1 MALHPTD
8 EEDSK
13 PEALTLFNR
22 KKEEQRKKQEQREKE
37 ERTKKKQAARKK
49 AASAPPL
56 QAIPSPVPHNKQKRN
71 TSMNWKIKDIE
82 LANISRFRGE
92 LMGAAMLFIILF
104 HVALPREDAFF
115 GLRRMGNVG
124 VDMFLFL
131 SGIGLWFSWMKNPSV
146 KHFFI
151 RRYLRIYPT
160 WLIIACLFY
169 IPSFQGGSTWNWIYL
184 FGEITINWGFWLH
197 DELNFWYIP
206 ATMMLYLFAPAYM
219 ELIKRHP
226 IYRWLPVVMIMWCIL
241 VQYVTPIHQAVGHL
255 EIFWS
260 RVPIFFIGINMGEM
274 VRQKQ
279 TLDGASIWMIWLMFL
294 MTLLASIF
302 LEQEKHGMFPLFL
315 ERMLYIPLTITSIL
329 LLNRIFRRTPGWFN
343 KGFMFVGALSL
354 ECYLLHIHFVLKYIE
369 PHHLGYWPTFFICIG
384 ITLPAAWILSK
395 IAGWISKEL
404 AKFIK

>member
-22 KKEEQRKKQEQREKE
+22 KKEEQREKE

-329 LLNRIFRRTPGWFN
+329 LLNRIFRRTPSWFN

-404 AKFIK
+404 SKFIK

>member
-49 AASAPPL
+49 AASAPPF

-124 VDMFLFL
+124 VDMYLFL

>member
-22 KKEEQRKKQEQREKE
+22 KKEEQREKE

>member
-1 MALHPTD
+1 M
-8 EEDSK
+8 
-13 PEALTLFNR
+13 
-22 KKEEQRKKQEQREKE
+22 
-37 ERTKKKQAARKK
+37 
-49 AASAPPL
+49 
-56 QAIPSPVPHNKQKRN
+56 
-71 TSMNWKIKDIE
+71 KIKDIE

-131 SGIGLWFSWMKNPSV
+131 SGIGLWFSWTKNPSA

-169 IPSFQGGSTWNWIYL
+169 IPGFQGGSAWNWINL

-255 EIFWS
+255 EIFW
-260 RVPIFFIGINMGEM
+260 R
-274 VRQKQ
+274 
-279 TLDGASIWMIWLMFL
+279 L
-294 MTLLASIF
+294 
-302 LEQEKHGMFPLFL
+302 
-315 ERMLYIPLTITSIL
+315 
-329 LLNRIFRRTPGWFN
+329 
-343 KGFMFVGALSL
+343 
-354 ECYLLHIHFVLKYIE
+354 
-369 PHHLGYWPTFFICIG
+369 
-384 ITLPAAWILSK
+384 
-395 IAGWISKEL
+395 
-404 AKFIK
+404 

>member
-1 MALHPTD
+1 
-8 EEDSK
+8 
-13 PEALTLFNR
+13 
-22 KKEEQRKKQEQREKE
+22 
-37 ERTKKKQAARKK
+37 
-49 AASAPPL
+49 
-56 QAIPSPVPHNKQKRN
+56 
-71 TSMNWKIKDIE
+71 MNWKIKDIE

-104 HVALPREDAFF
+104 HVALPREDAFY

-131 SGIGLWFSWMKNPSV
+131 SGIGLWFSWMKNPST

-169 IPSFQGGSTWNWIYL
+169 IPSFQGGNTWNWINL

-329 LLNRIFRRTPGWFN
+329 LLNRIFRRTPSWFN

-354 ECYLLHIHFVLKYIE
+354 ECYLLHIHFVLKYLE

>member
-22 KKEEQRKKQEQREKE
+22 KKEEQREKE

-206 ATMMLYLFAPAYM
+206 ATMMFYLFAPAYM

-329 LLNRIFRRTPGWFN
+329 LLNRIFRRTPSWFN